1 MVRNG
6 AGRAVIWEFPERKQ
20 DTTFL
25 FPREPY
31 GGNGAISALVA
42 GQYLIEF
49 GGWGE
54 RQPAIPAAWSI

>member
-1 MVRNG
+1 MARNG
-6 AGRAVIWEFPERKQ
+6 AGRVVIWEFPERKL

-31 GGNGAISALVA
+31 GGNGAISALAA

-49 GGWGE
+49 G
-54 RQPAIPAAWSI
+54 R